1 MKSYLLFDYGIFD
14 DNCNGF
20 SYYLGSFDSYPDA
33 EKHYIEYLNKLKNTN
48 NSNINDSREHG
59 FYIWH
64 DNILYLYVCN
74 DLNSFTIVQ
83 QKKMINT
90 FTKRY
95 LYHPIFFMSGSIC
108 YDGIL
113 FESDDLID
121 CQEDT
126 RFEIFWYWDDLC
138 DEFHGDIVCLDTV
151 LDVVTKI
158 KIYDKKEYCDESDSE
173 SEINSDND

>member
-1 MKSYLLFDYGIFD
+1 MQKT
-14 DNCNGF
+14 
-20 SYYLGSFDSYPDA
+20 
-33 EKHYIEYLNKLKNTN
+33 KNDTN
-48 NSNINDSREHG
+48 NFNINDFNINDSCEHG

-64 DNILYLYVCN
+64 DNILYLYVRN
-74 DLNSFTIVQ
+74 DVDTFTVVQ

-113 FESDDLID
+113 FESHDLID

-126 RFEIFWYWDDLC
+126 RFKMFWYWDDLC

-158 KIYDKKEYCDESDSE
+158 KIYNKDEFHNESDSE
-173 SEINSDND
+173 SEINSDDD